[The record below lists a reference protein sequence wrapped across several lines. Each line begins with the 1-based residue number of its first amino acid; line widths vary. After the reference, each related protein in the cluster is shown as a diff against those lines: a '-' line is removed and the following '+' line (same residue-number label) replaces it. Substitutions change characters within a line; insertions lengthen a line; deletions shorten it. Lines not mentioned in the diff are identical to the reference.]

1 MCDLNVDVKDFLIS
15 DRSSVA
21 ISDHY
26 FDRPLGSC
34 VHDDLL
40 LLLRRALFNMLL
52 WLLSSVSES
61 QAIRFSL
68 CELVF
73 QSRDSSDL
81 LCSRFVV
88 VVFDDTV
95 SSKLLQ
101 SMRAAEQPYEM
112 SCQR

>member
-1 MCDLNVDVKDFLIS
+1 MCFFQFF
-15 DRSSVA
+15 
-21 ISDHY
+21 H
-26 FDRPLGSC
+26 C

-40 LLLRRALFNMLL
+40 LFLRKAPFNMLL

-73 QSRDSSDL
+73 QSRDSSDF

-88 VVFDDTV
+88 VVVFDHTV

-101 SMRAAEQPYEM
+101 SMRAAAQPYEM